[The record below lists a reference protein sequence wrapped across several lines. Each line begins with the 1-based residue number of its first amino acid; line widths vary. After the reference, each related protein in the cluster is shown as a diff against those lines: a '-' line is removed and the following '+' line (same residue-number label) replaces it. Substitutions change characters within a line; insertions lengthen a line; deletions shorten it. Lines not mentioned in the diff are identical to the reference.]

1 MNYRRILVGI
11 DENNASNE
19 VVEHAIVIAKNCNSE
34 LHVITVFDIPDIY
47 SSKINPDKLSHHNI
61 EERVEKMEQRLLEI
75 KKYTERE
82 GLSVVTKLLDENMSP
97 EKSLLNYSKTNDID
111 LIIIGKGK
119 GNGEKLKDWL
129 IGSTAL
135 EIVKHSDCSVMIV
148 K

>member
-1 MNYRRILVGI
+1 
-11 DENNASNE
+11 
-19 VVEHAIVIAKNCNSE
+19 
-34 LHVITVFDIPDIY
+34 
-47 SSKINPDKLSHHNI
+47 
-61 EERVEKMEQRLLEI
+61 
-75 KKYTERE
+75 
-82 GLSVVTKLLDENMSP
+82 MSP

-111 LIIIGKGK
+111 LIMVGKGK